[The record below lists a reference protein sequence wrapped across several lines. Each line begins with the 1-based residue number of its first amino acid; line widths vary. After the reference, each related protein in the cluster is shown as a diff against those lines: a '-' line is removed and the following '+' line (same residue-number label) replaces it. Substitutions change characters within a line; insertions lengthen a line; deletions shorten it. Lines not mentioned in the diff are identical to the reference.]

1 MKTRYD
7 AYKKFVYTFIE
18 DSNSNIA
25 FVKFAIYKNR
35 LPADFVNS
43 YSIGIYC
50 AVKHIFLLYIVYSF
64 SCDDSSSEDFLNILC
79 NKKRNNERKKRKS
92 FNTLSDIFCF

>member
-1 MKTRYD
+1 MYNLKTITLSVKVSMKTRYD
-7 AYKKFVYTFIE
+7 AYKKFVYTFI
-18 DSNSNIA
+18 DDLNSNIA

-35 LPADFVNS
+35 LSADFVNS

-64 SCDDSSSEDFLNILC
+64 
-79 NKKRNNERKKRKS
+79 
-92 FNTLSDIFCF
+92 